1 MISNLQ
7 QKLAAIS
14 KEMQQTPKDSNTTEL
29 DLSCSVFENTYDMNH
44 LVGDIPLG
52 EILDNDI
59 NSLVDVCFASSQDKL
74 SLADLVFFDTETT
87 GLMGGTSTAAFLIGV
102 GYFEHDKFIT
112 KQFLMNDYYQESDM
126 ISNLNDILSTH
137 RAVVSYNGKAY
148 DRHIVNSR
156 SILNR
161 LPRLL
166 DEKIQLDLLHSTRR
180 LYKRRLDSCSMHS
193 IEDNILNLHRVDD
206 IPGSEIPE
214 VFFNYIKYKD
224 DTMLKKVVEHNLQ
237 DIVSMVAIAHKLLY
251 AYNNPENLSYKED
264 IFSQGLIFEKL
275 DFPHNAK
282 LCYNILGNYPPAIM
296 RQAMLAKREQSHN
309 EAIEFFASLSK
320 MQRFDYTADIEMAK
334 IYEHKIKDTAK
345 ALDCTNKALEKATMF
360 ASEAPSEIIY
370 QIKKRK
376 TRLAGKLAN

>member
-14 KEMQQTPKDSNTTEL
+14 KEMKQSPKHTDTAEL
-29 DLSCSVFENTYDMNH
+29 DLSCSVFNNTYSTDH
-44 LVGDIPLG
+44 LIGDIPLG
-52 EILDNDI
+52 KILDHDI
-59 NSLVDVCFASSQDKL
+59 NSLVNVCFASSQDNITL
-74 SLADLVFFDTETT
+74 SDLVFFDTETT
-87 GLMGGTSTAAFLIGV
+87 GLMGGSSTAAFLIGT
-102 GYFEHDKFIT
+102 GYFEDDKFVT

-126 ISNLNDILSTH
+126 ISHLNDILTKH
-137 RAVVSYNGKAY
+137 KAVVSYNGKSY
-148 DRHIVNSR
+148 DTHIVNSR

-193 IEDNILNLHRVDD
+193 IEENILNLHRVGD

-214 VFFNYIKYKD
+214 IFFNYVKYKD
-224 DTMLKKVVEHNLQ
+224 DSMLKKVVEHNLQ
-237 DIVSMVAIAHKLLY
+237 DIVSMVAIAHKLLF
-251 AYNNPENLSYKED
+251 AYNNPTNLSYKED

-282 LCYNILGNYPPAIM
+282 LCYNILGNYPPAIL

-309 EAIEFFASLSK
+309 EAIDHFTSLSK

-334 IYEHKIKDTAK
+334 IYEHKIKDTTK
-345 ALDCTNKALEKATMF
+345 ALECTNKALEKVTMF
-360 ASEAPSEIIY
+360 VSEAPQEIIE

-376 TRLAGKLAN
+376 QRLANKLAN